1 MRVPLLPESRTAD
14 DPVSDVDAVK
24 MSWAHV
30 PILLGLLLCVIVT
43 YYPVVRA
50 TYGFTDDYYDLQDAL
65 MGGHNLWRHHVSEG
79 RPIMGIMHVVLF
91 PLAGTVDHLG
101 WLRAI
106 NLASLCVLASAIYFA
121 LCRLGFAS
129 ALAAAFS
136 LGLAALPCFQICTAW
151 AAMIAVPSACAIAGV
166 AAWVALTLRGDLKPT
181 TRLLRGG
188 LAGVALL
195 VSLMIY
201 QSAGMFFWVVVAMSL
216 LTVRQTVNT
225 AIHKFSSCLA
235 ISVGSIIAEFI
246 TFKIG
251 TACYGASD
259 EQRAGLTRDVLG
271 KAIWFLRRPLRNALN
286 LDVLHPSLD
295 FAIIAAVFI
304 VGGLVLCFAGS
315 WKQRGEML
323 GIALVLIPLSY
334 LPNLAAADSF
344 GPHRT
349 QVALTPLLAFYFLL
363 ALRGYLGALQSFSR
377 QSREKLLLCVV
388 SGWAIVSA
396 FSARHNVV
404 KYITGPQSIEYQL
417 VKSQLQKTEPAD
429 AVTIYFIPAALSD
442 RLTEF
447 FCYDEFGT
455 PSSFKVWAQEGM
467 VKSGL
472 REIGRDAT
480 VVKVVSVTP
489 EQLPQLPA
497 RAAVVDMRQLK
508 QFR

>member
-121 LCRLGFAS
+121 LCRLGFA
-129 ALAAAFS
+129 
-136 LGLAALPCFQICTAW
+136 
-151 AAMIAVPSACAIAGV
+151 CAIAGV
-166 AAWVALTLRGDLKPT
+166 AAWLALTLRDDLKPT

-195 VSLMIY
+195 VSLTIY
-201 QSAGMFFWVVVAMSL
+201 QPAGMFFWVVVAMSL

-259 EQRAGLTRDVLG
+259 EQRAALTRDVLG

-315 WKQRGEML
+315 WKQRGAML

-363 ALRGYLGALQSFSR
+363 ARRCRHDLFHSRGTVGQTHR
-377 QSREKLLLCVV
+377 VLLL
-388 SGWAIVSA
+388 
-396 FSARHNVV
+396 
-404 KYITGPQSIEYQL
+404 
-417 VKSQLQKTEPAD
+417 
-429 AVTIYFIPAALSD
+429 
-442 RLTEF
+442 
-447 FCYDEFGT
+447 
-455 PSSFKVWAQEGM
+455 
-467 VKSGL
+467 
-472 REIGRDAT
+472 
-480 VVKVVSVTP
+480 
-489 EQLPQLPA
+489 
-497 RAAVVDMRQLK
+497 
-508 QFR
+508 

>member
-1 MRVPLLPESRTAD
+1 MRALLPLQNRS
-14 DPVSDVDAVK
+14 
-24 MSWAHV
+24 AHI
-30 PILLGLLLCVIVT
+30 PILLGLLLCVIVM
-43 YYPVVRA
+43 YYPVVSA

-65 MGGHNLWRHHVSEG
+65 MGGHNLWRHQVSEG
-79 RPIMGIMHVVLF
+79 RPLMGIMQVGLL
-91 PLAGTVDHLG
+91 PLAGTVNNLG
-101 WLRAI
+101 WLRAM
-106 NLASLCVLASAIYFA
+106 NLASLGVLAGAIY
-121 LCRLGFAS
+121 LGLYRLGFTR

-136 LGLAALPCFQICTAW
+136 LGVAALPCFQICIAW
-151 AAMIAVPSACAIAGV
+151 AAMIAVPFACALAGA
-166 AAWVALTLRGDLKPT
+166 AAWFALTLRGDLKPT

-188 LAGVALL
+188 LAGAALL
-195 VSLMIY
+195 ASLMIY
-201 QSAGMFFWVVVAMSL
+201 QPAGMFFWVVVAMSL
-216 LTVRQTVNT
+216 LTSRETVS
-225 AIHKFSSCLA
+225 AAMRKFSSCLA

-246 TFKIG
+246 VFRIG

-286 LDVLHPSLD
+286 LDALHPSLD
-295 FAIIAAVFI
+295 FAILAAIFIA
-304 VGGLVLCFAGS
+304 GGLVLYFVGS
-315 WKQRGEML
+315 WKQRGARL
-323 GIALVLIPLSY
+323 GIALVLMPLSY
-334 LPNLAAADSF
+334 LPNLAAADSY

-349 QVALTPLLAFYFLL
+349 QVALTPLLAFFFVL
-363 ALRGYLGALQSFSR
+363 ALRGYLSALQSFSR
-377 QSREKLLLCVV
+377 QSRDQLLLCVV

-396 FSARHNVV
+396 FSARHNVI
-404 KYITGPQSIEYQL
+404 KYMTEPQAIEYRL
-417 VKSQLQKTEPAD
+417 LKSQLQRIEPAY
-429 AVTIYFIPAALSD
+429 AATIYFIPAALSD

-467 VKSGL
+467 VKCGL

-480 VVKVVSVTP
+480 GVKVASITP